1 MCCNHSNIIYEHHRN
16 DPDHE
21 QQSVTPLTSISS
33 LHFELVQ
40 VDLVR
45 AIQAISW
52 CADHSYSFHTC
63 RWCSSNHKTTTGSIK
78 IQNSILTFT
87 GKNTKSI
94 LIILWFFLKK
104 LLAKLFL
111 HLTRSITLNKI
122 KESWNI
128 HHLIWKIRFRVLS
141 IFQKSNRVR
150 LNINAINKYH
160 HVRNE
165 KSSKFGFYFIQ
176 FHGET
181 KIVAWVEE
189 SGNQNTKNTVRAC
202 SSFSNIWMFQS
213 HINTCS
219 SPLNNQTRLVQW

>member
-1 MCCNHSNIIYEHHRN
+1 M
-16 DPDHE
+16 
-21 QQSVTPLTSISS
+21 
-33 LHFELVQ
+33 Q
-40 VDLVR
+40 VNLVR
-45 AIQAISW
+45 AIQAISG

-104 LLAKLFL
+104 LLANLFL

-122 KESWNI
+122 KESSLI
-128 HHLIWKIRFRVLS
+128 HNLIWFLSFRVHS
-141 IFQKSNRVR
+141 VSQKFNHAR
-150 LNINAINKYH
+150 LNINAINSH
-160 HVRNE
+160 IHVCDE

-202 SSFSNIWMFQS
+202 SW
-213 HINTCS
+213 
-219 SPLNNQTRLVQW
+219 V